1 MKVKVMLQ
9 VYNKLM
15 DMKRFH
21 HNENKVNIF
30 VCTNIDTI
38 DSNDMIH
45 LPLQKKKSIE
55 NYDTTKQ
62 TCSIVYRYL
71 GFGGR
76 L

>member
-21 HNENKVNIF
+21 HNTKKLNIF
-30 VCTNIDTI
+30 VYTTVDTI

-45 LPLQKKKSIE
+45 LPLQKKNLIE

-62 TCSIVYRYL
+62 TCAILYRRL
-71 GFGGR
+71 AFGGR